1 MAINIR
7 EIVDRLKQERDSLS
21 IAIVALERI
30 STEDRKKRGRPRKDL
45 NSLSMG
51 AAGGLVVSPVAN
63 VVQPN
68 AASRRKSVAG
78 QP

>member
-30 STEDRKKRGRPRKDL
+30 STEDRKKRGRPRKEL
-45 NSLSMG
+45 NSLAIA
-51 AAGGLVVSPVAN
+51 AAGGLAGSPIVN

-68 AASRRKSVAG
+68 ATAIKRKSLAG
-78 QP
+78 